1 MVMVTYFGNKFSK
14 CSRILSSTNKFFHYM
29 PLYIKVKTLTM
40 MNGKRQKVGHDELI
54 YN

>member
-1 MVMVTYFGNKFSK
+1 
-14 CSRILSSTNKFFHYM
+14 M

-54 YN
+54 YNKHILKL